1 VASYVIKRLFW
12 AVALFFAITLASFV
26 LFFVIPS
33 EPGRVGVGRSSEA
46 TDLRNSLGVQG
57 PIYEEYGT
65 FVWKVL
71 HGSFGESWAV
81 RRDVNEVVLEAI
93 PVTASLVFGGA
104 VIWLLIAI
112 PVGILSAFRPR
123 SLLDRA
129 ATVLVLIGISTHP
142 VWIGLILSYYFG
154 AKLELFPVG
163 GYCDLVTPST
173 RCGGPAQWA
182 YHLVLP
188 WLTFGLL
195 YAAIYMRMIR
205 ANVLEAKNE
214 DYVRTARAK
223 GASEGLILRSHILR
237 NASLPIVTMLAM
249 DLGVWLV
256 NAIFVERVYG
266 LPGLGSLFAVSVRR
280 NDLPV
285 VLAIFVLISMTIV
298 IFNLIVDIVYA
309 KLDPRVSLQATDHTS
324 AAAQEPRRGSAA
336 AREEA
341 PAAQPT

>member
-1 VASYVIKRLFW
+1 MASYVIKRLFW

-46 TDLRNSLGVQG
+46 IDLRNSLGVQG

-65 FVWKVL
+65 FVWRVL
-71 HGSFGESWAV
+71 HGSFGESWTL
-81 RRDVNEVVLEAI
+81 RRDVSDMVIEAV

-104 VIWLLIAI
+104 IIWMLIAI

-129 ATVLVLIGISTHP
+129 ATVVVLIGISTHP
-142 VWIGLILSYYFG
+142 VWIGLLLSYYFG

-163 GYCDLVTPST
+163 GYCDLVTPAA
-173 RCGGPAQWA
+173 RCGGPADWA

-188 WLTFGLL
+188 WLTFALL

-205 ANVLEAKNE
+205 ASVLEAKNE

-223 GASEGLILRSHILR
+223 GAGEGLILRAHIMR

-266 LPGLGSLFAVSVRR
+266 LPGLGSLLATSVRR

-298 IFNLIVDIVYA
+298 IFNLIVDLFYA
-309 KLDPRVSLQATDHTS
+309 KLDPRVSLQATDHEGTVVR
-324 AAAQEPRRGSAA
+324 EPRRGSAA
-336 AREEA
+336 APEEA

>member
-1 VASYVIKRLFW
+1 VASYVIKRLLW

-26 LFFVIPS
+26 LFFVIPT
-33 EPGRVGVGRSSEA
+33 EPGRVGLGRSSEA
-46 TDLRNSLGVQG
+46 IDLRNSLGVEG
-57 PIYEEYGT
+57 PIYEEYGS
-65 FVWKVL
+65 FVWKAL
-71 HGSFGESWAV
+71 HGSFGESWTL
-81 RRDVNEVVLEAI
+81 RRDVNDVVLEAI
-93 PVTASLVFGGA
+93 PVTASLVLGGA

-112 PVGILSAFRPR
+112 PVGVLSAFKPR
-123 SLLDRA
+123 SVLDRA
-129 ATVLVLIGISTHP
+129 ATVLVLLGISTHP
-142 VWIGLILSYYFG
+142 VWIGLLLSYYLG
-154 AKLELFPVG
+154 SKIELFPVG
-163 GYCDLVTPST
+163 GYCDLVTPTT
-173 RCGGPAQWA
+173 RCGGPTQWA

-223 GASEGLILRSHILR
+223 GASESIILRSHILR

-256 NAIFVERVYG
+256 NAIFVERAYG
-266 LPGLGSLFAVSVRR
+266 LPGLGSLLAVSVRR

-285 VLAIFVLISMTIV
+285 VLAIFVLISTTIV
-298 IFNLIVDIVYA
+298 IFNLLVDLVYA
-309 KLDPRVSLQATDHTS
+309 KLDPRVRLEESDHEGTVVRES
-324 AAAQEPRRGSAA
+324 RRGSAA

-341 PAAQPT
+341 PATQAT

>member
-26 LFFVIPS
+26 LFFVIPT
-33 EPGRVGVGRSSEA
+33 EPGRIGQGRSSEA
-46 TDLRNSLGVQG
+46 IDLRNSLGVQG
-57 PIYEEYGT
+57 PLYEEYGK
-65 FVWKVL
+65 FVWKAA
-71 HGSFGESWAV
+71 HGSFGESWTI
-81 RRDVNEVVLEAI
+81 RRDVNDLVLEAI

-104 VIWLLIAI
+104 IIWLLIAI

-123 SLLDRA
+123 SLLDRV
-129 ATVLVLIGISTHP
+129 ATVFVLIGISTHP
-142 VWIGLILSYYFG
+142 VWIGLILSYYLG
-154 AKLELFPVG
+154 SKIELFPVG
-163 GYCDLVTPST
+163 GYCDLITPTT
-173 RCGGPAQWA
+173 RCGGPTQWA

-223 GASEGLILRSHILR
+223 GASESLILRSHILR

-249 DLGVWLV
+249 DLGVWIV
-256 NAIFVERVYG
+256 NAIFVERAYG
-266 LPGLGSLFAVSVRR
+266 LPGLGSLFAASVRR

-285 VLAIFVLISMTIV
+285 VLAIFVLISTTIV
-298 IFNLIVDIVYA
+298 VFNLIVDLVYA
-309 KLDPRVSLQATDHTS
+309 KLDPRVSLQEADHEGTVRES
-324 AAAQEPRRGSAA
+324 RRGRAA
-336 AREEA
+336 PREEA

>member
-1 VASYVIKRLFW
+1 MASYIIKRLFW

-26 LFFVIPS
+26 LFFVIPT
-33 EPGRVGVGRSSEA
+33 EPGRIGQGRSSEA
-46 TDLRNSLGVQG
+46 IDLRNSLGVQG
-57 PIYEEYGT
+57 PIYEEYGN
-65 FVWKVL
+65 FVWKTL
-71 HGSFGESWAV
+71 HGSFGESWTL
-81 RRDVNEVVLEAI
+81 RRDVNDLVLEAA
-93 PVTASLVFGGA
+93 PVTASLVLGGA

-112 PVGILSAFRPR
+112 PVGVLSAFRPR

-129 ATVLVLIGISTHP
+129 ATLLVLVGISTHP
-142 VWIGLILSYYFG
+142 VWIGLILSYFLG
-154 AKLELFPVG
+154 SKIELFPVG
-163 GYCDLVTPST
+163 GYCDLVTPTT
-173 RCGGPAQWA
+173 RCGGPTQWA

-223 GASEGLILRSHILR
+223 GAGEWLILRSHILR

-256 NAIFVERVYG
+256 NAIFVERAYG
-266 LPGLGSLFAVSVRR
+266 LPGLGSLLAASVRR

-285 VLAIFVLISMTIV
+285 VLAIFVLISTTIV
-298 IFNLIVDIVYA
+298 IFNLIVDLVYA
-309 KLDPRVSLQATDHTS
+309 KLDPRVRLEETDREGTVRES
-324 AAAQEPRRGSAA
+324 RRGAA
-336 AREEA
+336 TAPEEA

>member
-1 VASYVIKRLFW
+1 
-12 AVALFFAITLASFV
+12 
-26 LFFVIPS
+26 
-33 EPGRVGVGRSSEA
+33 
-46 TDLRNSLGVQG
+46 
-57 PIYEEYGT
+57 
-65 FVWKVL
+65 
-71 HGSFGESWAV
+71 
-81 RRDVNEVVLEAI
+81 VLEAV

-104 VIWLLIAI
+104 IIWLLIAI
-112 PVGILSAFRPR
+112 PVGILSALRPR
-123 SLLDRA
+123 SLLDRV
-129 ATVLVLIGISTHP
+129 ATVFVLIGVAAHP
-142 VWIGLILSYYFG
+142 VWVGLILSYYLG

-163 GYCDLVTPST
+163 GYCDLVTPTT

-182 YHLVLP
+182 YHLILP
-188 WLTFGLL
+188 WLTFALL
-195 YAAIYMRMIR
+195 YAAFYMRMIR

-223 GASEGLILRSHILR
+223 GAGEGLILRSHILR

-266 LPGLGSLFAVSVRR
+266 LPGLGSLLAVSVRR

-298 IFNLIVDIVYA
+298 IFNLIVDLVYA
-309 KLDPRVSLQATDHTS
+309 KLDPRVSLQATDHEGTIVR
-324 AAAQEPRRGSAA
+324 EPRRGSAA
-336 AREEA
+336 APEEA